1 MKIYQNNGWNANINN
16 TWNTGYLNHIKT
28 NIKNESNNILNY
40 ILFKFI
46 SKNNMNYK
54 IINSIT
60 NIIEIIKYIICSINN
75 GGFDMNQIDS
85 ISNVISICIL
95 TIIMIDIHFILNIII
110 FIVENNF
117 PKLCYE
123 YKGKLLKFRMN
134 IETNNFRNKLCVII
148 KIFKNLF
155 EREKFLIS

>member
-1 MKIYQNNGWNANINN
+1 
-16 TWNTGYLNHIKT
+16 
-28 NIKNESNNILNY
+28 
-40 ILFKFI
+40 
-46 SKNNMNYK
+46 MNYK